1 MHELSIIANLFEIME
16 EKAEEKKAKKII
28 FVKLKVGKLS
38 GVVPEFLHTA
48 FDVYKKDTIANGS
61 ELEIEEVPLKIECKT
76 CGKKMVK
83 DDFVFTT
90 MAKSGISAD
99 VITAPIFSPILVLL
113 LISFNLFTVKSKIP
127 STKRKK
133 KDVQETL

>member
-83 DDFVFTT
+83 DDFVFICAHCGSKELKTLAGT
-90 MAKSGISAD
+90 EL
-99 VITAPIFSPILVLL
+99 ILEKMELEV
-113 LISFNLFTVKSKIP
+113 
-127 STKRKK
+127 
-133 KDVQETL
+133 